1 MKPKPKRGLC
11 PILST
16 VYGDVEVNNL
26 DVGEACYS
34 KFAMLCG
41 CIQNGSGRAKCRLPF
56 EAMRLK
62 QKSGRVS
69 AHKPCPEKQ

>member
-1 MKPKPKRGLC
+1 MKPKPERGLC

-34 KFAMLCG
+34 KFRHAVWMHTEWKRTG
-41 CIQNGSGRAKCRLPF
+41 
-56 EAMRLK
+56 
-62 QKSGRVS
+62 
-69 AHKPCPEKQ
+69 